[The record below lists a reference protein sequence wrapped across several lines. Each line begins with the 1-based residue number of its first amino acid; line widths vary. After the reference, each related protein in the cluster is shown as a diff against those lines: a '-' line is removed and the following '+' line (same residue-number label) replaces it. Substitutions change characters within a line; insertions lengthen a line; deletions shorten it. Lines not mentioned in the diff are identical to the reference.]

1 MLRTTLLA
9 AVMAALAVPAHAQT
23 CTRDNLKTF
32 VANYFKA
39 VETHDMSALPTA
51 PNLRITENGAETKP
65 GEGFVK
71 TGGKATILR
80 SLIDTERCG
89 TLTQALVDE
98 TISGTTQP
106 TIFAVRLK
114 VTAGKVSEIEALMA
128 RKAGTA
134 AGGLNFYDP
143 VALLATKDQDWTTPL
158 PKDKRLTRAYMNE
171 QANKYF
177 SGFAADPQDLPNF
190 ATPCHR
196 WEGGVQTTVK
206 NPSCSPKGLV
216 LTHTHRRFPV
226 TDTEVGITA
235 GFINFG
241 QNLPDVHMFKFNDEG
256 KVVWIQAVFG
266 GRVDATTQIWP
277 DEK

>member
-65 GEGFVK
+65 GEGFVR

-158 PKDKRLTRAYMNE
+158 PKDKSLTRAYMNE

>member
-1 MLRTTLLA
+1 MLRAALLA
-9 AVMAALAVPAHAQT
+9 AAMTALALPAHAQT

-39 VETHDMSALPTA
+39 VETHNLSALPTA
-51 PNLRITENGAETKP
+51 PNLRITENGVETKA

-98 TISGTTQP
+98 TVNGTTQP
-106 TIFAVRLK
+106 VIFAVRLK
-114 VTAGKVSEIEALMA
+114 VTSGKVSEIETLMA
-128 RKAGTA
+128 RKGGTA
-134 AGGLNFYDP
+134 AGGFNFYDP
-143 VALLATKDQDWTTPL
+143 EALLATKGQDWETPL
-158 PKDKRLTRAYMNE
+158 PKDKRPTRAYMNE

-177 SGFAADPQDLPNF
+177 SGFAVDPKDLPNF

-196 WEGGVQTTVK
+196 WEGGVQTTK
-206 NPSCSPKGLV
+206 NNGNCSPKGLAA
-216 LTHTHRRFPV
+216 THTHRRFPV
-226 TDTEVGITA
+226 TDTEAGITA
-235 GFINFG
+235 GFISFNQG
-241 QNLPDVHMFKFNDEG
+241 LPDVHMFKFNQDG
-256 KVVWIQAVFG
+256 QVIWIQAVFG
-266 GRVDATTQIWP
+266 GRVDANTQIWP